1 MKPDQA
7 GSEYVREIFYR
18 ANFIRDLDIR
28 LEKVSEG
35 ICETS
40 LVIQERL
47 LQQHGFIHGGVI
59 ATMAD
64 HTAGGA
70 ARSVSGNKDVLT
82 VEFKINYLRPAI
94 GDRLRCT
101 ATVLRA
107 GKTVIV
113 AEALVYASNAEKET
127 LVAKLTETL
136 FLADDP
142 QVRAG
147 GS

>member
-1 MKPDQA
+1 MNPDQA
-7 GSEYVREIFYR
+7 GSEHVREIFYR
-18 ANFIRDLDIR
+18 ANFIRDLEIR
-28 LEKVSEG
+28 LDKVSKG
-35 ICETS
+35 VCETS
-40 LVIQERL
+40 LIVQERL

-94 GDRLRCT
+94 GDRLHCV

-113 AEALVYASNAEKET
+113 AEALVYASNAGKET
-127 LVAKLTETL
+127 LVAKLIETL

-142 QVRAG
+142 KARAG
-147 GS
+147 AG